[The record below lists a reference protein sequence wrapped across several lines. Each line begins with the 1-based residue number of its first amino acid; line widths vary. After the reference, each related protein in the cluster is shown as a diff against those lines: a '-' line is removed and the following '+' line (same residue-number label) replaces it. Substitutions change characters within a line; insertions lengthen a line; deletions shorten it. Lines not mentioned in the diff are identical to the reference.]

1 MKTMT
6 AILAFGAA
14 LTLAGCGDNPGER
27 ALTGGAAGAVVGGPV
42 GAVAGRFRSGKA
54 RPWGCGRAQGGT
66 AVLRLFLPER
76 QVRRAIRPPT
86 ATGNG

>member
-42 GAVAGRFRSGKA
+42 GAVAGGTLGASG
-54 RPWGCGRAQGGT
+54 
-66 AVLRLFLPER
+66 AV
-76 QVRRAIRPPT
+76 QVK
-86 ATGNG
+86 